1 MEDDLI
7 ECRSGKLLLLLPSL
21 QAIAQQLV
29 EDVQLARLFG
39 LVNVDSLMEEL
50 ILNDMKPSDPQ
61 GYRGTSHTRES
72 HFVDVINHAR

>member
-1 MEDDLI
+1 MNL
-7 ECRSGKLLLLLPSL
+7 K
-21 QAIAQQLV
+21 V

-61 GYRGTSHTRES
+61 
-72 HFVDVINHAR
+72 VIFILKSRTMKGIS